1 MLSRKMYCPLLCG
14 SLFSNLKEHLIFC
27 QNKHL
32 LGKYY
37 FKCPF
42 NSNHILGKKLINMH
56 IQYCPN
62 KNNNK
67 ENLNNNNFEEDNFNK
82 NKFSKISES
91 KKEIKL
97 KENKKFNSYN
107 KEFNF
112 NDINKLIFDNS
123 IAKNL
128 FPDEKYSVS
137 TNKSDNSDFSDE
149 KEKKISKS
157 HKKKVSFGRMTKVV
171 LFKNKK
177 EKNNFKMKKKFKFND
192 SDDEYSIE
200 TYMKFL

>member
-1 MLSRKMYCPLLCG
+1 MMSRKMYCPLLCG
-14 SLFSNLKEHLIFC
+14 SLFINLKDHLIFC
-27 QNKHL
+27 QKKHL

-37 FKCPF
+37 FECPF
-42 NSNHILGKKLINMH
+42 NSNHILGKKIINMH
-56 IQYCPN
+56 IQHCPN
-62 KNNNK
+62 KKYNK
-67 ENLNNNNFEEDNFNK
+67 DSLNNNNFDEVNFD
-82 NKFSKISES
+82 NKFTKIKES

-107 KEFNF
+107 KEYNI
-112 NDINKLIFDNS
+112 NDINNIIWDN
-123 IAKNL
+123 IIVKNL

-149 KEKKISKS
+149 REKKISKS
-157 HKKKVSFGRMTKVV
+157 CKKKVSFGRMTKVV
-171 LFKNKK
+171 LFKNKT
-177 EKNNFKMKKKFKFND
+177 EKKNFKMKKNFKFHD

>member
-56 IQYCPN
+56 IQYCP
-62 KNNNK
+62 
-67 ENLNNNNFEEDNFNK
+67 NK